1 MNKRARA
8 KTKLLEK
15 NKDTVIEMF
24 LNKETLNDIA
34 NHFNCSRPT
43 VTQFLKDNGYNKRP
57 SLHLTDLSEHADDII
72 NRFEGG
78 ESIYSIS
85 RSLSFG
91 DNCIN
96 RFLKDRGYDVNKG
109 HRSHPDGELGEHK
122 DEIIR
127 IYLEEKIG
135 IELIA
140 KRFNTFGT
148 SIRKIINRAGVMR
161 SYDYYRYNV
170 NENYFEKIDTRNKS
184 YILGFLMADGSVH
197 NRCWKMR
204 LQLRDKLILDKI
216 KEEVE
221 YEGPIFQLPPKQHI
235 DKRTGKVVNNNG
247 SYVLSIVKV
256 KMVQDL
262 IKLGCV
268 PNKTWLGRFP
278 TAEQVPREFLA
289 DYLRG
294 YYDGDGHITTGA
306 TGLSVIGNHHFI
318 SELYKHLPLKK
329 EPRFYFN
336 QSVQYPDDADKKTL
350 TCDIGVKHGA
360 RDVLR
365 FLYGDCADSL
375 YLPRKRD
382 LALYWLDKSRGKK

>member
-24 LNKETLNDIA
+24 LNQETLNDIA
-34 NHFNCSRPT
+34 SRFNCSRPT
-43 VTQFLKDNGYNKRP
+43 VRQFLKDNGYDKRP
-57 SLHLTDLSEHADDII
+57 SLHLTDLSEFADVII
-72 NRFEGG
+72 SRFEGG

-85 RSLSFG
+85 RSLSLG

-109 HRSHPDGELGEHK
+109 HRSHPGDELGKHK

-135 IELIA
+135 IDLIA
-140 KRFNTFGT
+140 KRFNTFGA

-197 NRCWKMR
+197 NRSWRVK
-204 LQLRDKLILDKI
+204 LQARDKIIIDKI

-221 YEGPIFQLPPKQHI
+221 YDGQTFSSPPKQYI
-235 DKRTGKVVNNNG
+235 NKRTGKTIKDTG
-247 SYVLSIVKV
+247 SYALSIVKV

-278 TAEQVPREFLA
+278 TEEQVSKEFLA
-289 DYLRG
+289 DFIRG
-294 YYDGDGHITTGA
+294 YWDGDGHIMKNTP
-306 TGLSVIGNHHFI
+306 GLSVIGNHHFI
-318 SELYKHLPLKK
+318 SELYKHLPLKE
-329 EPRFYFN
+329 EPRLDFK
-336 QSVQYPDDADKKTL
+336 QSVQYPDDTDKKTL

-360 RDVLR
+360 RDVLQ

-382 LALYWLDKSRGKK
+382 LALYWLNKSRGK